1 MNNIPTPHISAKA
14 GDFAETVLM
23 PGDPKRAKFIAETYL
38 NDAMNNLGNMFDYG
52 LVDLHYDPERFY
64 EQFLTSGVAKQFE
77 QGNPKYVAGL
87 SGPELAIEVIY
98 RTEDHRP
105 TQMPSEEIDKSPE
118 YWAGWS
124 LAYYQWYR
132 AHRFSYLQQYGLTI
146 QRILSMY
153 PTLHEADLSK
163 FVTVA
168 DEIIAKE
175 KSAQISNLQRMRKN
189 CGMTQKELA
198 EKTGIRQSNISRIE
212 NGSAS
217 PTIDTLARIAAGLGK
232 QLKIDFV

>member
-1 MNNIPTPHISAKA
+1 
-14 GDFAETVLM
+14 
-23 PGDPKRAKFIAETYL
+23 
-38 NDAMNNLGNMFDYG
+38 
-52 LVDLHYDPERFY
+52 
-64 EQFLTSGVAKQFE
+64 
-77 QGNPKYVAGL
+77 
-87 SGPELAIEVIY
+87 
-98 RTEDHRP
+98 
-105 TQMPSEEIDKSPE
+105 
-118 YWAGWS
+118 
-124 LAYYQWYR
+124 
-132 AHRFSYLQQYGLTI
+132 
-146 QRILSMY
+146 MY

>member
-1 MNNIPTPHISAKA
+1 MMHAYP
-14 GDFAETVLM
+14 
-23 PGDPKRAKFIAETYL
+23 ETYL

-168 DEIIAKE
+168 DGIIAKE

-198 EKTGIRQSNISRIE
+198 EKSGTSLRMVQVYEQRKQDIRKAEAQTLVNLSRV
-212 NGSAS
+212 
-217 PTIDTLARIAAGLGK
+217 LGCGVED
-232 QLKIDFV
+232 LFD

>member
-1 MNNIPTPHISAKA
+1 MSR
-14 GDFAETVLM
+14 ETRNTCRLVRSGTCNRSNLSHGRS
-23 PGDPKRAKFIAETYL
+23 PA
-38 NDAMNNLGNMFDYG
+38 DA
-52 LVDLHYDPERFY
+52 
-64 EQFLTSGVAKQFE
+64 
-77 QGNPKYVAGL
+77 
-87 SGPELAIEVIY
+87 
-98 RTEDHRP
+98 
-105 TQMPSEEIDKSPE
+105 MPSEEIDKSAGIL
-118 YWAGWS
+118 AGWS

-198 EKTGIRQSNISRIE
+198 EKSGTSLRMVQLYEQRKQDIRKAEAQTLVNLSRV
-212 NGSAS
+212 
-217 PTIDTLARIAAGLGK
+217 LGCGVED
-232 QLKIDFV
+232 LFD

>member
-1 MNNIPTPHISAKA
+1 MMHAYP
-14 GDFAETVLM
+14 
-23 PGDPKRAKFIAETYL
+23 ETYL

-87 SGPELAIEVIY
+87 SGPELAI
-98 RTEDHRP
+98 
-105 TQMPSEEIDKSPE
+105 EIDKSPE

-198 EKTGIRQSNISRIE
+198 EKSGTSLRMVQLYEQRKQDIRKAEAQTLVNLSRV
-212 NGSAS
+212 
-217 PTIDTLARIAAGLGK
+217 LGCGVED
-232 QLKIDFV
+232 LFD

>member
-1 MNNIPTPHISAKA
+1 MTILCYSNASLANVK
-14 GDFAETVLM
+14 
-23 PGDPKRAKFIAETYL
+23 
-38 NDAMNNLGNMFDYG
+38 G
-52 LVDLHYDPERFY
+52 LSCLVF
-64 EQFLTSGVAKQFE
+64 T
-77 QGNPKYVAGL
+77 L

-168 DEIIAKE
+168 DGIIAKE

>member
-1 MNNIPTPHISAKA
+1 MVIHAYSDDYLTSAQRIL
-14 GDFAETVLM
+14 GDMLDFAVNTYDM
-23 PGDPKRAKFIAETYL
+23 DIDKFFE
-38 NDAMNNLGNMFDYG
+38 MF
-52 LVDLHYDPERFY
+52 LVSNVSR
-64 EQFLTSGVAKQFE
+64 QFE
-77 QGNPKYVAGL
+77 IGNPTYVAGKT
-87 SGPELAIEVIY
+87 GCELVKEVI
-98 RTEDHRP
+98 RDSGLV
-105 TQMPSEEIDKSPE
+105 MEEYPDEMYLDKSPE
-118 YWAGWS
+118 YWSGWA

-198 EKTGIRQSNISRIE
+198 EKSGTSLRMVQLYEQRKQDIRKAEAQTLVNLSRV
-212 NGSAS
+212 
-217 PTIDTLARIAAGLGK
+217 LGCGVED
-232 QLKIDFV
+232 LFD

>member
-1 MNNIPTPHISAKA
+1 MMHAYP
-14 GDFAETVLM
+14 
-23 PGDPKRAKFIAETYL
+23 ETYL

-132 AHRFSYLQQYGLTI
+132 AHRFSYLQQYGLT
-146 QRILSMY
+146 
-153 PTLHEADLSK
+153 TLHEADLSK

-198 EKTGIRQSNISRIE
+198 EKSGTSLRMVQLYEQRKQDIRKAEAQTLVNLSRV
-212 NGSAS
+212 
-217 PTIDTLARIAAGLGK
+217 LGCGVED
-232 QLKIDFV
+232 LFD